1 MPNYHLADDE
11 SLSDQRDAEG
21 VIERGNMKT
30 NLQKKALPN
39 KNLFNKTLAQ
49 IAVTSALLTLGLNAS
64 ANSID
69 TEQDSDLDK
78 IVVTANRSQQDQF
91 LALSSTQV
99 IGQTEIQAIQPQ
111 NITELLNTVA
121 GVSVVNQGGAGQ
133 ASSVYMRGTNSNHTL
148 VLVDG
153 VRVGSATLGTTS
165 FSSMSV
171 GLIDRIEVVKGPRG
185 ALWGADAI
193 GGVIQIFTKKLQS
206 GEGVVSA
213 GIGSHGLWKTEAAVG
228 LGNDDH
234 SLTLSASVEDSDG
247 FNATDYAGQEDKDG
261 YDRQSFSI
269 NGHSQLTDEFAVN
282 LVSRYEKG
290 GAKYDTSWAGSAD
303 ENEHD
308 NYSAK
313 ISGEYQSNNLFVETS
328 YAASQDQGS
337 TFSGSADPRIVNEI
351 TTKRDQFGLLGQYIF
366 SDVTSFTAGFDWYNE
381 KVSGT
386 SASYEKDS
394 RKASALFVQARH
406 QVDAVLFEAAL
417 RQDDIQGLD
426 KETTYNVSAGYQL
439 SDDWLISLSKGTG
452 FKAPTFNDLYWPGSG
467 NPNLNPE
474 KVDSTELLSRYK
486 FESGSVEVS
495 VYKSDIENLI
505 AWAPDATGSWKPS
518 NINSATAEG
527 VELTVSVQQGPFS
540 HSLAAAYVETE
551 DESTGKQLT
560 RRPKVTST
568 YTLGYQFD
576 ALSANLILDYRGD
589 SEESTKTL
597 DSVLLTNLSLSYQLS
612 SELSVTGKVNNLFDE
627 NYTLAEHYLTDGT
640 NYQLLATYAF

>member
-1 MPNYHLADDE
+1 
-11 SLSDQRDAEG
+11 
-21 VIERGNMKT
+21 MKA
-30 NLQKKALPN
+30 NLHKKLH
-39 KNLFNKTLAQ
+39 KKEVFKKTLSQ
-49 IAVTSALLTLGLNAS
+49 IAVASALLTLAANAS
-64 ANSID
+64 ANSIS
-69 TEQDSDLDK
+69 QASDSSLDK
-78 IVVTANRSQQDQF
+78 IVVTANRSQQEQF
-91 LALSSTQV
+91 LSLSSTQV
-99 IGQTEIQAIQPQ
+99 IGQAEIQAIQPQ
-111 NITELLNTVA
+111 NITELLNTLA

-193 GGVIQIFTKKLQS
+193 GGVIQIFTKKLHS
-206 GEGVVSA
+206 GEGVITA
-213 GIGSHGLWKTEAAVG
+213 GVGSHGFWKTEVAAG
-228 LGNDDH
+228 LGNDEH
-234 SLTLSASVEDSDG
+234 SLTLSASLEDADG
-247 FNATDYAGQEDKDG
+247 FNVTDYASQEDDDG
-261 YDRQSFSI
+261 YDRQSFSL
-269 NGHSQLTDEFAVN
+269 NGHSQLTDEFA
-282 LVSRYEKG
+282 LESVSRYEKG
-290 GAKYDTSWAGSAD
+290 GAEYDTKWVGSAD

-313 ISGEYQSNNLFVETS
+313 ISGIYESNHFFVETS

-337 TFSGSADPRIVNEI
+337 TFAASAEPRVVNKI
-351 TTKRDQFGLLGQYIF
+351 TTKRDQFGLLGQYAF
-366 SDVTSFTAGFDWYNE
+366 SDTTSLTAGFDWYKE

-386 SASYEKDS
+386 SASYAKDS

-406 QVDAVLFEAAL
+406 QADAVLFEAAL

-426 KETTYNVSAGYQL
+426 KETTYNLSVGYQI
-439 SDDWLISLSKGTG
+439 SDDWLVSLSQGTG

-486 FESGSVEVS
+486 FAAGSVEVS
-495 VYKSDIENLI
+495 LYKSDIENLI

-527 VELTVSVQQGPFS
+527 AELTVFVQQGNLS
-540 HSLAAAYVETE
+540 HSLAAAFVETE
-551 DESTGKQLT
+551 DESTGKQLL

-568 YTLGYQFD
+568 YTLGYQLD
-576 ALSANLILDYRGD
+576 ALTVNLVLDYRGD

-597 DSVLLTNLSLSYQLS
+597 DSVLLTNLSMSYQLS
-612 SELSVTGKVNNLFDE
+612 TDFSITGKVNNLFDE
-627 NYTLAEHYLTDGT
+627 NYVVAEHYFTDGT
-640 NYQLLATYAF
+640 NYQVFASYTF